1 MIGHRNKHL
10 GSGFESGYG
19 SETGSEII
27 RKKHSNPGF
36 LSGFGSRFNP
46 YLNRIRIRIRIL
58 IRIIFISVLQ
68 HCTLWSLPL
77 VFLFLS

>member
-36 LSGFGSRFNP
+36 LSGF
-46 YLNRIRIRIRIL
+46 
-58 IRIIFISVLQ
+58 
-68 HCTLWSLPL
+68 
-77 VFLFLS
+77 